1 MFYLTQTRPIRIVLG
16 LFLCLGLTLGIP
28 TPLHSLSALAY
39 APPSG
44 EQQLFMEAW
53 SLVNRAYVDSSFNHQ
68 NWWSLRQRFLRKP
81 LDNRQATY
89 GVIREMLAS
98 LDDPYTR
105 LLEPSEY
112 KNLQVSTSGALT
124 GVGLEIGKDSG
135 SGEVVV
141 IAPIEGSPAAQA
153 GLLPGD
159 RIVAIDGQGTPE
171 LSLDQ
176 AANLMRGLQGT
187 AVVLQVNRQEEG
199 IRAYELIRDVIN
211 LNPVIAELH
220 PEADALLGYIRLLQF
235 NGNSSADLGQA
246 ILDLAEQG
254 AQGYVLDLRNNPG
267 GLLEAGVE
275 IAREWLDY
283 GTIVYTVDRQG
294 TLGVFQASGN
304 ALSQAPLVVLVNQ
317 GTASASEILAGALQ
331 ENARAELVG
340 ETTYGKGLIQSL
352 FQLSDGSGLVVT
364 VAKYETPLHNDI
376 NKQGITPDYFVV
388 SAPRTVWG
396 TAADQPYQKAVE
408 LLSLQIN

>member
-1 MFYLTQTRPIRIVLG
+1 
-16 LFLCLGLTLGIP
+16 
-28 TPLHSLSALAY
+28 
-39 APPSG
+39 
-44 EQQLFMEAW
+44 MEAW